1 MNNFFIGFC
10 IAMIVSLS
18 IVITKWEHHS
28 TLLKHNLAYY
38 DTHTGELKL
47 KTIPKEPHE
56 QRAN

>member
-1 MNNFFIGFC
+1 MENFIIGFFI
-10 IAMIVSLS
+10 AIVICLS
-18 IVITKWEHHS
+18 ITLAKWEHHS

-38 DTHTGELKL
+38 DTHTGEFKL

>member
-1 MNNFFIGFC
+1 
-10 IAMIVSLS
+10 MIVSLS